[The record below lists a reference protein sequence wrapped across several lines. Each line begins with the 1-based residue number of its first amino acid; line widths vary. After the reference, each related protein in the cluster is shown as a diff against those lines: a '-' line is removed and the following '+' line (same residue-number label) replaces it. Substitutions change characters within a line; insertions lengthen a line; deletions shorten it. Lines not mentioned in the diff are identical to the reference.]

1 MIHPMI
7 DEAMKTVDAAADAL
21 FAAAEEA
28 NKHGGSRLEA
38 LVDAAVEYRMAEKNL
53 KRLSEMLYS
62 VNGKK
67 YTIVTLKAR

>member
-1 MIHPMI
+1 MIHPVL
-7 DEAMKTVDAAADAL
+7 DAAMAKVDAAADKL

-28 NKHGGSRLEA
+28 NRYGGSRLEA

-53 KRLSEMLYS
+53 KSVSDALYS

-67 YTIVTLKAR
+67 YTIITVKAR